1 MHLKTTKLLTTVLIF
16 ATPALVNAA
25 GCDKWIAKVESSQGR
40 VLRQEPKASDWQV
53 ITQEQTLCSG
63 DKIRT
68 AKWSRATLVLSNHAV
83 VTLDQNSTL
92 SFSPPKDNR
101 HWLINLM
108 QGISFFRS
116 RQSQQIE
123 IETPFINAVHRG
135 TEFVVSVDSGQ
146 SQITVLDGQ
155 VEAHNKNGN
164 VLINKGYTGVAD
176 ASHAPHVQALT
187 ISPQDAV
194 QWSLYY
200 PPLIE
205 TNAQNEL
212 APVLQAYQQGDIQLA
227 LDKLEQMPVS
237 QQNDQNLILKATLLL
252 NVGQVEK
259 AQSIIK
265 QSQAISANNSDAFA
279 LQSVIA
285 VAKNQQQ
292 SALELANKAIAAN
305 PKSVVAKIAQS
316 YAYQA
321 LFNIDEASKS
331 AQAATQLSP
340 NNALAWARLSELQ
353 MAKGEQ
359 NAALESAKKA
369 QTLNPSL
376 ARSQIILGFA
386 ELAQTDIN
394 AAQNAFKQ
402 AINFD
407 SSDPL
412 ARLGMGLAKIRK
424 GDVEAGKDDLETA
437 VSLDPNN
444 AVLRSYLG
452 KAFYEL
458 RDKNYA
464 STEYKLAK
472 EMDPKDPTPWF
483 YDAILKQTTNR
494 PVEALQDMQKAIE
507 LNDNR
512 GVYRSKLLLDS
523 DNAARS
529 ASLGRIYN
537 DLGFQQ
543 RGLLEGWNSI
553 NSDPSNY
560 SAHRLLA
567 DNYAAMPRH
576 EIARV
581 SELLK
586 SQLLQPVNITP
597 VQPQAADSN
606 ILILDSLGPSITSFN
621 EYNPLFTR
629 DRFAFQATGFYGS
642 QDTKSDEV
650 VHSGVWDKFSYSLG
664 QFHYQ
669 TDGFRPNNQQ
679 KKDAYNVFAQG
690 EVAKDTTLQFEY
702 RRSEREFGDINQGF
716 FTNNYSNVAKGQIE
730 TNIFRGGGHHKF
742 SENSDLLMS
751 IVHREEQSSG
761 VEASQFGSAELSR
774 KNNGTQYELQQ
785 IYRTKYLDLS
795 AGMNYL
801 INQNDAAGATIS
813 INGLPAFNLK
823 TNDDAEH
830 KAFYVY
836 ANAKPFPE
844 LTLTLGLTQDF
855 YDLKKV
861 VDLVSFLHASARLER
876 NPLNPKFG
884 LLWTPTKDTTFRFAA
899 FQSLKRGII
908 QNQTLEPTQISGFN
922 QFYDDVDGTIAKRI
936 GFGIDHKLNSKLFV
950 GAEVSRRYLDLPFM
964 NVNNDAKFISTNWNE
979 KNARA
984 YLNWVPNEL
993 VSFGLDYSYEK
1004 LNRNKQY
1011 FESSNYNN
1019 NSFTHLETHRSQ
1031 AYVSFFHPSGLL
1043 SKFNVGYISQH
1054 EDFVVQGLGKT
1065 LPANSGFWLL
1075 DTELGYRL
1083 PKRHGIVTLGIK
1095 NLLDERFNYQGVD
1108 INQPALPQGRFFFSR
1123 LTLSF

>member
-1 MHLKTTKLLTTVLIF
+1 L
-16 ATPALVNAA
+16 
-25 GCDKWIAKVESSQGR
+25 
-40 VLRQEPKASDWQV
+40 
-53 ITQEQTLCSG
+53 
-63 DKIRT
+63 
-68 AKWSRATLVLSNHAV
+68 
-83 VTLDQNSTL
+83 
-92 SFSPPKDNR
+92 
-101 HWLINLM
+101 
-108 QGISFFRS
+108 
-116 RQSQQIE
+116 
-123 IETPFINAVHRG
+123 
-135 TEFVVSVDSGQ
+135 
-146 SQITVLDGQ
+146 
-155 VEAHNKNGN
+155 
-164 VLINKGYTGVAD
+164 
-176 ASHAPHVQALT
+176 
-187 ISPQDAV
+187 
-194 QWSLYY
+194 
-200 PPLIE
+200 
-205 TNAQNEL
+205 
-212 APVLQAYQQGDIQLA
+212 
-227 LDKLEQMPVS
+227 
-237 QQNDQNLILKATLLL
+237 
-252 NVGQVEK
+252 
-259 AQSIIK
+259 
-265 QSQAISANNSDAFA
+265 
-279 LQSVIA
+279 
-285 VAKNQQQ
+285 
-292 SALELANKAIAAN
+292 
-305 PKSVVAKIAQS
+305 
-316 YAYQA
+316 
-321 LFNIDEASKS
+321 
-331 AQAATQLSP
+331 
-340 NNALAWARLSELQ
+340 
-353 MAKGEQ
+353 
-359 NAALESAKKA
+359 
-369 QTLNPSL
+369 
-376 ARSQIILGFA
+376 
-386 ELAQTDIN
+386 
-394 AAQNAFKQ
+394 
-402 AINFD
+402 
-407 SSDPL
+407 
-412 ARLGMGLAKIRK
+412 GLAKIRK

-494 PVEALQDMQKAIE
+494 PVEALHDMQKAIE

-529 ASLGRIYN
+529 ASMGRIYN

-597 VQPQAADSN
+597 VQPQAAESN

-621 EYNPLFTR
+621 EYNPMFTR
-629 DRFAFQATGFYGS
+629 NRFALQATGFYGS
-642 QDTKSDEV
+642 HDTKSDEV

-679 KKDAYNVFAQG
+679 KKDAYNVFVQG

-702 RRSEREFGDINQGF
+702 RRSELEFGDINQGF
-716 FTNNYSNVAKGQIE
+716 YTNNYSTAVKGQTE

-761 VEASQFGSAELSR
+761 VEAIQIGSAELAR

-813 INGLPAFNLK
+813 ISGLPIAFNLK
-823 TNDDAEH
+823 TNKDAEH

-836 ANAKPFPE
+836 ANAKPISE
-844 LTLTLGLTQDF
+844 LTVTLGLTQDF
-855 YDLKKV
+855 YDLNQGI
-861 VDLVSFLHASARLER
+861 DLDSSHAGARLER

-884 LLWTPTKDTTFRFAA
+884 LLWTPSKDTTFRFAA

-922 QFYDDVDGTIAKRI
+922 QFYNDVDGAIAKRI

-950 GAEVSRRYLDLPFM
+950 GAEVSRRYLDVPFLAA
-964 NVNNDAKFISTNWNE
+964 NGDAQFNSTNWNE

-984 YLNWVPNEL
+984 YLNWVPNEW
-993 VSFGLDYSYEK
+993 VSFGLDYTYEK
-1004 LNRNKQY
+1004 LNRNKLY
-1011 FESSNYNN
+1011 VESSNYNN
-1019 NSFTHLETHRSQ
+1019 SSFTHLETHRSQ

-1043 SKFNVGYISQH
+1043 SKFNVGYVSQH
-1054 EDFVVQGLGKT
+1054 EDFFDQALDKVN
-1065 LPANSGFWLL
+1065 PANSGFWLL

-1108 INQPALPQGRFFFSR
+1108 VNQPALPQGRFFFSR

>member
-1 MHLKTTKLLTTVLIF
+1 M
-16 ATPALVNAA
+16 
-25 GCDKWIAKVESSQGR
+25 
-40 VLRQEPKASDWQV
+40 
-53 ITQEQTLCSG
+53 SG

-101 HWLINLM
+101 HWLINLL

-135 TEFVVSVDSGQ
+135 TEFIVSVDSGQ

-155 VEAHNKNGN
+155 VEAHNNNGSL
-164 VLINKGYTGVAD
+164 LINKGYTGIAD
-176 ASHAPHVQALT
+176 ASHAPHMQALA

-205 TNAQNEL
+205 TNAQAEF
-212 APVLQAYQQGDIQLA
+212 AQVFQAYQQGDIELA
-227 LDKLEQMPVS
+227 LDKLEQVPAS
-237 QQNDQNLILKATLLL
+237 QQSSQYLILKATLLL
-252 NVGQVEK
+252 NVGRVEQ
-259 AQSIIK
+259 AQSIIR
-265 QSQAISANNSDAFA
+265 QSQATSANNSDAFA
-279 LQSVIA
+279 LQAVIA

-292 SALELANKAIAAN
+292 SALELANKAVSAN
-305 PKSVVAKIAQS
+305 PQSAVAKIAQS

-331 AQAATQLSP
+331 AQAATQLSS

-353 MAKGEQ
+353 LAKGEQ
-359 NAALESAKKA
+359 NAALASAKKA
-369 QTLNPSL
+369 QILNPKL
-376 ARSQIILGFA
+376 ARTQIILGFA
-386 ELAQTDIN
+386 ELAQIDIN

-402 AINFD
+402 AISYD
-407 SSDPL
+407 SADPL
-412 ARLGMGLAKIRK
+412 ARLGLGLAKIRK

-464 STEYKLAK
+464 STEYQLAK

-494 PVEALQDMQKAIE
+494 PVEALHDMQKAIE

-529 ASLGRIYN
+529 ASMGRIYN

-597 VQPQAADSN
+597 VQPQAAESN

-629 DRFAFQATGFYGS
+629 DRFALQATGFYGS
-642 QDTKSDEV
+642 HDTKSDEV

-664 QFHYQ
+664 QFHYE
-669 TDGFRPNNQQ
+669 TDGYRPNNQH
-679 KKDAYNVFAQG
+679 KKDAYNAFAQ
-690 EVAKDTTLQFEY
+690 AQLTKDTSVQFEY
-702 RRSEREFGDINQGF
+702 RRGEESFGDLNQGYF
-716 FTNNYSNVAKGQIE
+716 RNIYSSELQGSKE
-730 TNIFRGGGHHKF
+730 TDVIRGGLHHQIN
-742 SENSDLLMS
+742 EHSDLLAS
-751 IVHREEQSSG
+751 IIHRTETTDIVNG
-761 VEASQFGSAELSR
+761 DNVSR
-774 KNNGTQYELQQ
+774 KAEGTQYELQHL
-785 IYRTKYLDLS
+785 YRHPDFDLTT
-795 AGMNYL
+795 GVNYL
-801 INQNDAAGATIS
+801 ADQPGN
-813 INGLPAFNLK
+813 K
-823 TNDDAEH
+823 TNYQPGNSEPYFRTNDKLEH
-830 KAFYVY
+830 GALYVY
-836 ANAKPFPE
+836 SNYRVIPN
-844 LTLTLGLTQDF
+844 LTVTAGLSQDF
-855 YDLKKV
+855 YRFDNVTQYTGKSQSTAALNQ
-861 VDLVSFLHASARLER
+861 
-876 NPLNPKFG
+876 NPINPKFG
-884 LLWTPTKDTTFRFAA
+884 LTWMPFQNTTFRFAA
-899 FQSLKRGII
+899 FRVLKRGAI
-908 QNQTLEPTQISGFN
+908 QKQTLEPTTVAGFN
-922 QFYDDVDGTIAKRI
+922 QFFDDLDGTLSERI
-936 GFGIDHKLNSKLFV
+936 GFGIDQKISSQVLV
-950 GAEVSRRYLDLPFM
+950 GAEISKRFLDVPYLTADSNSYRF
-964 NVNNDAKFISTNWNE
+964 VKTNWRE
-979 KNARA
+979 SNARA
-984 YLNWVPNEL
+984 YINWTPNDRL
-993 VSFGLDYSYEK
+993 ALGANYYYEQ
-1004 LNRNKQY
+1004 LNRNDEY
-1011 FESSNYNN
+1011 FENINNQSSN
-1019 NSFTHLETHRSQ
+1019 FTLLKTHKAQ
-1031 AYVSFFHPSGLL
+1031 LFGNFNHPSGFINKWSLTY
-1043 SKFNVGYISQH
+1043 VHQTGDI
-1054 EDFVVQGLGKT
+1054 
-1065 LPANSGFWLL
+1065 ANENYEFSPQQSNFWLL
-1075 DTELGYRL
+1075 DTEFGYRL
-1083 PKRHGIVTLGIK
+1083 PRRHGIVSVGMK
-1095 NLLDERFNYQGVD
+1095 NILNEKFNFQGTDLNFPMFV
-1108 INQPALPQGRFFFSR
+1108 QGRYLYSR